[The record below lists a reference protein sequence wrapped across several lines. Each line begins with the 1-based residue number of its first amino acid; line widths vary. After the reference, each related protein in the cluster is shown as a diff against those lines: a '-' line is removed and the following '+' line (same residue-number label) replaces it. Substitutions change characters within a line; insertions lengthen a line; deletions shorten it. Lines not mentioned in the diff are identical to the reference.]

1 MSVKTEHNGK
11 KVGDFIKNTW
21 GWYKILG
28 FVGDDRVRIMA
39 YDARGGGALV
49 ADKLNPDGYIGKIE
63 NYDFNTENPTGQI
76 LDK

>member
-11 KVGDFIKNTW
+11 KVGDFIRNTW

-39 YDARGGGALV
+39 YDMRGGG
-49 ADKLNPDGYIGKIE
+49 ISCR
-63 NYDFNTENPTGQI
+63 
-76 LDK
+76 